1 MFFELQERFAEVT
14 IGDPVNGDIIG
25 YIYLFENTGE
35 VVAPDAGE
43 KLVQYDFKLTKDGDY
58 FNNYT
63 FTCPEFGLGPEGYI
77 HECLNYTTNPI
88 TNPEDSWI
96 HTPHYN
102 RHFAENWWVF
112 NY

>member
-1 MFFELQERFAEVT
+1 M
-14 IGDPVNGDIIG
+14 
-25 YIYLFENTGE
+25 
-35 VVAPDAGE
+35 APDAGE
-43 KLVQYDFKLTKDGDY
+43 KLVLYDFKLTKDGDY

-88 TNPEDSWI
+88 TNAEDSWI

-102 RHFAENWWVF
+102 RHFAENWWVHIYYLDLL
-112 NY
+112 N